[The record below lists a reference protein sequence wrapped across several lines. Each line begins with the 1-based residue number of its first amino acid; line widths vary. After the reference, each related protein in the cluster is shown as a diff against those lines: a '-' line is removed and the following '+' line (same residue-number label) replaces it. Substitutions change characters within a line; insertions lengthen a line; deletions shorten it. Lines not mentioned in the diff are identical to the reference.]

1 MEILFITANRVG
13 DAALTTGLYDR
24 LAETC
29 PDARFTVAC
38 GPLAAPLFAAAPG
51 LTRLIAM
58 PKRRFAGHWL
68 DLWRQVAGRRWDLVV
83 DLRDSA
89 VSRLIL
95 ARRRLIL
102 RPPPKHAP
110 PRHKVA
116 TLADLLGADLLGAG
130 LLGADPPPAP
140 RLWLSAAA
148 QAEAD
153 RLLGPVAAGDGRP
166 LLALAPAAN
175 WIGKEWPAERFIEV
189 ARRLTAPKGPLPGA
203 RPLVL
208 ASAAEAPRARPVA
221 QALADLGAVDLI
233 GVGDLATSAACIARA
248 GLFIGNDSGLMHIA
262 AAAGVPTLGLFG
274 PGYPEIY
281 GPWGKNAAVVVSAV
295 PAEELRARVTP
306 QNKSPPG
313 LMDGVSVDAVAAA
326 AARLLAD
333 KTVS

>member
-13 DAALTTGLYDR
+13 DAALTTGLYAR

-29 PDARFTVAC
+29 PDACFTVAC

-51 LTRLIAM
+51 LARLIAM

-89 VSRLIL
+89 VSRLIF

-116 TLADLLGADLLGAG
+116 TLGRLLA
-130 LLGADPPPAP
+130 ADPPPAP

-148 QAEAD
+148 QAEAG
-153 RLLGPVAAGDGRP
+153 RLLGTAAASDGRP

-189 ARRLTAPKGPLPGA
+189 ARRLTAPEGPLPGA

-313 LMDGVSVDAVAAA
+313 LMDGVSVDAVVAA

>member
-1 MEILFITANRVG
+1 MDILFITANRVG
-13 DAALTTGLYDR
+13 DAVLTTGLYGR

-51 LTRLIAM
+51 LARLIAM

-89 VSRLIL
+89 VSRLVM
-95 ARRRLIL
+95 ARRRLVL
-102 RPPPKHAP
+102 RPPPKNAP

-116 TLADLLGADLLGAG
+116 TLGGLLGADLLGA
-130 LLGADPPPAP
+130 DPAPPP

-148 QAEAD
+148 TAEAD
-153 RLLGPVAAGDGRP
+153 RLLGPVAAADGRP

-189 ARRLTAPKGPLPGA
+189 ARRLTAPEGPLPGA
-203 RPLVL
+203 RPMVL
-208 ASAAEAPRARPVA
+208 AAAAEASRARPVA
-221 QALADLGAVDLI
+221 LALADLGAVDLI
-233 GVGDLATSAACIARA
+233 GAGDLATSAACIARA

-262 AAAGVPTLGLFG
+262 AAVGVPTLGLFG

-281 GPWGKNAAVVVSAV
+281 GPWGPRAAVVVSAV
-295 PAEELRARVTP
+295 PAAELRARVTP

-313 LMDGVSVDAVAAA
+313 LMDGVSVDAVCAAA
-326 AARLLAD
+326 VRLLTD